1 MNYTQR
7 IRSRASKVPKRI
19 ILSEGTDDRVILA
32 AIEAI
37 GEGFGEMTLLGPK
50 NIISQKIL
58 NFTSSLEKKKQNDFF
73 SKIKI
78 IDPVKSDLI
87 EEFAKAYLKCREKK
101 IIKIEEALEIVKNP
115 LVFSA
120 LSVHL
125 NYADGTVGGA
135 ISTTSDTVR
144 TALNIIGLKE
154 NKEKLSSFFLI
165 DCDKSHHKRK
175 ETFIFADCGV
185 VINPTVEDLANS
197 AIVCNDWYNELVG
210 NKPVVGMLSFST
222 LGSARHPLA
231 NKVIKAKELVV
242 LTRPDINIEGE
253 LQFDSAFDP
262 FVADIK
268 VNNSEISGNCNV
280 LIFPSLDAANI
291 AYKIAERMAGAVAI
305 GPILD
310 GLKKPAN
317 DVSRGCNYMDIVNV
331 IAITN
336 IQAHLGVS

>member
-1 MNYTQR
+1 MNYIQR

-37 GEGFGEMTLLGPK
+37 GSGFGEITLLGPK
-50 NIISQKIL
+50 NIISKKL
-58 NFTSSLEKKKQNDFF
+58 LSFTSSLEKMKQNEFF

-87 EEFAKAYLKCREKK
+87 EEFARAYLKCREKK
-101 IIKIEEALEIVKNP
+101 IIKIDDALEIVKNP
-115 LVFSA
+115 LAFSA
-120 LSVHL
+120 LFVHL

-135 ISTTSDTVR
+135 TSTTSDTVR

-165 DCDKSHHKRK
+165 VCDKSHHKRK
-175 ETFIFADCGV
+175 GTFIFADCGV
-185 VINPTVEDLANS
+185 VINPSIEDLANS
-197 AIVCNDWYNELVG
+197 AIVCNDWFNELVDDE
-210 NKPVVGMLSFST
+210 PVVGMLSFST
-222 LGSARHPLA
+222 LGSARHPLT
-231 NKVIKAKELVV
+231 NKVIKATELVAS
-242 LTRPDINIEGE
+242 TRPDINVEGE

-262 FVADIK
+262 FVANIK
-268 VNNSEISGNCNV
+268 SNNSEISGNCNV
-280 LIFPSLDAANI
+280 LIFPNLDTANI

-336 IQAHLGVS
+336 IQSHLGMS